1 MFLQLQGKIVA
12 SAKKEWIK
20 VSEIQNPNTKGLT
33 NDTSNLIVFSNV
45 TNLSIDGSGGSID
58 GYGSSWWECKSCG
71 RPTV

>member
-12 SAKKEWIK
+12 AGKNEWIK
-20 VSEIQNPNTKGLT
+20 VSEIKNPKTKGLT
-33 NDTSNLIVFSNV
+33 NETSNLIVISNV

-58 GYGSSWWECKSCG
+58 GYGSTWWNCQSCE